1 MKTLKKTLCLV
12 LALVMVVG
20 TLAFAASADV
30 AKPVDNFAN
39 YKDAETAKA
48 SAYAEAIDVNLG
60 LGIIKG
66 VSKTEIKIDGTLTRA
81 QAAKI
86 VCYLLLGEDI
96 AEKLAP
102 ASSFDDVAETMWA
115 SKYIAYAA
123 SEGILNGKGNNKFD
137 PNGEVTGY
145 EFEKIL
151 LNALDFGFTNI
162 QNYDPI
168 TGDVIPGKKNNYTG
182 SNWKIN
188 VAKDAYEHMLG
199 EGAYG
204 YGTAL
209 EGVDLNKAL
218 TRAEAMELVFDA
230 LIIDMFEGIDNLEY
244 YFEPNHTELTD
255 GYGRPLIVWAADDKN
270 ISGSYLYPSTF
281 TLTFVDVDVAGQTA
295 EDAIDAYN
303 KENGTKYAYG
313 AAAGDNFR
321 RGETVEFYVVDNE
334 VVYYVDYCYAL
345 DKITKV
351 NDDGT
356 VESAYG
362 YYDTWDP
369 DHPVVIE
376 GAKKDDIYRIPYSYT
391 LHDYVVEDAEK
402 VEPDFTSKITAY
414 ANHGYDVTANG
425 AVQYVDKWYN
435 WAIGAEL
442 DGLSYGDFK
451 NEFDFYLSP
460 VGTVLAAIQVTEV
473 STEPDYLYGFAI
485 AYQVKSAT
493 SSTTTTD
500 LFGSQTTGT
509 DAPAMAKIVVVTP
522 DAETKILDLA
532 VRTKDSKFYV
542 AGKFLSD
549 SQTSAKEDYVASDLE
564 IVKGEGN
571 KSIKKDLSNP
581 VFVKYFEKEDGT
593 IVIADTAALSA
604 GADYA
609 AASIEFNGVHAN
621 SNTALKVVT
630 ANVDSKG
637 NVTYSAE
644 SKTGYKNFPEFKAA
658 DGYQFFADTDNNV
671 IYVWGSAAVP
681 TPDVIHVP
689 AYIKAVGELVAEGY
703 KVTAIVG
710 GKDKTYYAQTE
721 TTVLPGHFYM
731 DLDSALT
738 DGQLKA
744 GDPTEWTAVATVLE
758 NIEITGVDANYFTY
772 AGGDVEYPSDTA
784 IYDLTGKGLTALD
797 KGYKAYV
804 FGTTNTD
811 AVASNKSLV
820 IFITE
825 VPKA

>member
-168 TGDVIPGKKNNYTG
+168 TGDVVPGKKNNYTG
-182 SNWKIN
+182 SNWKTK
-188 VAKDAYEHMLG
+188 VSLDAADVELG
-199 EGAYG
+199 YGAYG

-209 EGVDLNKAL
+209 EGADLNKAL

-230 LIIDMFEGIDNLEY
+230 LIINILDGIGTLKY
-244 YFEPNHTELTD
+244 YFEPNHTEHTD
-255 GYGRPLIVWAADDKN
+255 AYGRPLIVWAADDKN

-281 TLTFVDVDVAGQTA
+281 TLTFVDVDIYGQDA

-303 KENGTKYAYG
+303 KENGTEYDYG
-313 AAAGDNFR
+313 AVAGNTFY
-321 RGETVEFYVVDNE
+321 RGQTVEFYVEDDVIL
-334 VVYYVDYCYAL
+334 YYVRYWYEL

-376 GAKKDDIYRIPYSYT
+376 GAKKDDIYRIPYA
-391 LHDYVVEDAEK
+391 LNAEVDDFVVEDAEK

-414 ANHGYDVTANG
+414 ANYGFDVTANG
-425 AVQYVDKWYN
+425 AVQYLDGMYN

-442 DGLSYGDFK
+442 AGVSYGDFK

-460 VGTVLAAIQVTEV
+460 AGTLLAAIQVTEV

-532 VRTKDSKFYV
+532 V
-542 AGKFLSD
+542 
-549 SQTSAKEDYVASDLE
+549 
-564 IVKGEGN
+564 
-571 KSIKKDLSNP
+571 
-581 VFVKYFEKEDGT
+581 
-593 IVIADTAALSA
+593 
-604 GADYA
+604 
-609 AASIEFNGVHAN
+609 
-621 SNTALKVVT
+621 
-630 ANVDSKG
+630 
-637 NVTYSAE
+637 
-644 SKTGYKNFPEFKAA
+644 
-658 DGYQFFADTDNNV
+658 
-671 IYVWGSAAVP
+671 
-681 TPDVIHVP
+681 
-689 AYIKAVGELVAEGY
+689 
-703 KVTAIVG
+703 
-710 GKDKTYYAQTE
+710 
-721 TTVLPGHFYM
+721 
-731 DLDSALT
+731 
-738 DGQLKA
+738 
-744 GDPTEWTAVATVLE
+744 
-758 NIEITGVDANYFTY
+758 
-772 AGGDVEYPSDTA
+772 
-784 IYDLTGKGLTALD
+784 
-797 KGYKAYV
+797 
-804 FGTTNTD
+804 
-811 AVASNKSLV
+811 
-820 IFITE
+820 
-825 VPKA
+825 

>member
-86 VCYLLLGEDI
+86 VCYLLLGEKL
-96 AEKLAP
+96 AEKLP
-102 ASSFDDVAETMWA
+102 AESSFDDVAETMWA

-182 SNWKIN
+182 SNWKTK
-188 VAKDAYEHMLG
+188 VSLDAADVELG
-199 EGAYG
+199 YGAFG
-204 YGTAL
+204 VGTAL
-209 EGVDLNKAL
+209 AGVDLNKAL

-281 TLTFVDVDVAGQTA
+281 TLTFVDVDDAGQTA

-376 GAKKDDIYRIPYSYT
+376 GAKKDDIYRIPYTYT

-593 IVIADTAALSA
+593 IVIADTAALNA

-772 AGGDVEYPSDTA
+772 AGGDVEYPSNTA

>member
-168 TGDVIPGKKNNYTG
+168 TGDVVPGKKNNYTG

-321 RGETVEFYVVDNE
+321 RGETVEFYVEDNE

-356 VESAYG
+356 VESEDG

-414 ANHGYDVTANG
+414 ANGGYDVTANG

-442 DGLSYGDFK
+442 DGVSHGDFK

-460 VGTVLAAIQVTEV
+460 AGTLLAAIQVTEV

-509 DAPAMAKIVVVTP
+509 DAPAMIKLVVVTP
-522 DAETKILDLA
+522 EAETKILDLA
-532 VRTKDSKFYV
+532 VRTKDSKSYV

-549 SQTSAKEDYVASDLE
+549 SQTSDKEDYVASDLE
-564 IVKGEGN
+564 IVKGDGN

-609 AASIEFNGVHAN
+609 AASIEFNGVKTN

-658 DGYQFFADTDNNV
+658 DGYQFVADTDNNV
-671 IYVWGSAAVP
+671 IYVWGSAAVAP
-681 TPDVIHVP
+681 ADVIHVP
-689 AYIKAVGELVAEGY
+689 AYIKSVGELVAEGY

-772 AGGDVEYPSDTA
+772 AGGDVEYPSNTA

-797 KGYKAYV
+797 KGYKVYV

-811 AVASNKSLV
+811 AVAANKSLV

>member
-168 TGDVIPGKKNNYTG
+168 TGDVIPGKKNDYTG
-182 SNWKIN
+182 SNWKTK
-188 VAKDAYEHMLG
+188 VSLDAADVGLG
-199 EGAYG
+199 YGAYG

-209 EGVDLNKAL
+209 EGADLNKAL

-230 LIIDMFEGIDNLEY
+230 LIINMFEGIGTLKY
-244 YFEPNHTELTD
+244 YFEPNHTEWND
-255 GYGRPLIVWAADDKN
+255 AYGRPLIVWAADDKN

-281 TLTFVDVDVAGQTA
+281 TLTFVDVDPYYGQDA

-313 AAAGDNFR
+313 AAAGRTFN
-321 RGETVEFYVVDNE
+321 RGETVEFYVEDDVIQ
-334 VVYYVDYCYAL
+334 YYVRYWYEL

-356 VESAYG
+356 VESEDG
-362 YYDTWDP
+362 WFDGLK
-369 DHPVVIE
+369 IE
-376 GAKKDDIYRIPYSYT
+376 GAKKDDIYRIPYA
-391 LHDYVVEDAEK
+391 LNAEVDDYVIEDAEK

-414 ANHGYDVTANG
+414 ANYGFDVTANG
-425 AVQYVDKWYN
+425 AVQYVDGMYN

-442 DGLSYGDFK
+442 AGASYGDFK

-460 VGTVLAAIQVTEV
+460 AGTLLAAIKVTEV
-473 STEPDYLYGFAI
+473 STEHDYLYGFAI

-532 VRTKDSKFYV
+532 VRTKDSKSYV

-658 DGYQFFADTDNNV
+658 DGYQFVADTDNNV
-671 IYVWGSAAVP
+671 IYVWGSAAVAP
-681 TPDVIHVP
+681 ADVIHVP
-689 AYIKAVGELVAEGY
+689 AYIKSVGELVAEGY
-703 KVTAIVG
+703 KVTAVVNG
-710 GKDKTYYAQTE
+710 VDKTYYAETP
-721 TTVLPGHFYM
+721 TTVLEKHFYM
-731 DLDSALT
+731 DLDDALT

-744 GDPTEWTAVATVLE
+744 GDPVEWTGVVTVLE
-758 NIEITGVDANYFTY
+758 NIQITGVDANYFTY
-772 AGGDVEYPSDTA
+772 AGGDVEYPSNTA

-797 KGYKAYV
+797 KGYKVYV

-811 AVASNKSLV
+811 AVAANKSLV

-825 VPKA
+825 VPEA

>member
-60 LGIIKG
+60 LGIIEG

-86 VCYLLLGEDI
+86 VCYLLLGE
-96 AEKLAP
+96 KLAKKLP
-102 ASSFDDVAETMWA
+102 AESSFDDVAETMWA

-168 TGDVIPGKKNNYTG
+168 TGDVIPGKKNDYTG
-182 SNWKIN
+182 SNWKTK
-188 VAKDAYEHMLG
+188 VSLDAADVELG
-199 EGAYG
+199 YGAYG

-209 EGVDLNKAL
+209 KGADLNKAL

-230 LIIDMFEGIDNLEY
+230 LIINILDDIGTLKY
-244 YFEPNHTELTD
+244 YFEPNHTEWTD
-255 GYGRPLIVWAADDKN
+255 GYGRPLIVWAVDDKN

-281 TLTFVDVDVAGQTA
+281 TLTFADVDTAGQDA

-321 RGETVEFYVVDNE
+321 RGETVEFYVDDNE

-356 VESAYG
+356 VESEDG
-362 YYDTWDP
+362 YFDGLK
-369 DHPVVIE
+369 IE
-376 GAKKDDIYRIPYSYT
+376 GAKKDDIYRIPYTYT
-391 LHDYVVEDAEK
+391 LNAYVVEDAEK

-414 ANHGYDVTANG
+414 ANGGFDVTANG
-425 AVQYVDKWYN
+425 AVQYVAKWYN

-442 DGLSYGDFK
+442 DGASYGDFK

-460 VGTVLAAIQVTEV
+460 AGTLLAAIKVTEV
-473 STEPDYLYGFAI
+473 STEHDYLYGFAI

-500 LFGSQTTGT
+500 LFGSETTGT
-509 DAPAMAKIVVVTP
+509 DAPAMVKLVVVTP
-522 DAETKILDLA
+522 EAETKILDLA
-532 VRTKDSKFYV
+532 VRTKDSKSYV

-564 IVKGEGN
+564 IVKGDGK

-593 IVIADTAALSA
+593 VVIDGIAALNA

-644 SKTGYKNFPEFKAA
+644 SKTGYKNFPQFKAA
-658 DGYQFFADTDNNV
+658 DGYQFVADTDNNV
-671 IYVWGSAAVP
+671 IYVWGSAAVAP
-681 TPDVIHVP
+681 ADVIHVP

-710 GKDKTYYAQTE
+710 GEAKTYYAETK

-731 DLDSALT
+731 DLDSSLT

-744 GDPTEWTAVATVLE
+744 GDPVEWTGVVTVLE
-758 NIEITGVDANYFTY
+758 NIEIKGVDANYFTY
-772 AGGDVEYPSDTA
+772 AGGDVEYPSNTA

-797 KGYKAYV
+797 KGYKVYV

-811 AVASNKSLV
+811 AVAANKSLV

>member
-182 SNWKIN
+182 SNWKTK
-188 VAKDAYEHMLG
+188 VSLDAADVELG
-199 EGAYG
+199 YGAYG

-209 EGVDLNKAL
+209 EGADLNKAL

-313 AAAGDNFR
+313 AAAGRTFY
-321 RGETVEFYVVDNE
+321 RGQTVEFYVEDDVIQ
-334 VVYYVDYCYAL
+334 YYVRYWYEL

-356 VESAYG
+356 VESEDG
-362 YYDTWDP
+362 WFDGLK
-369 DHPVVIE
+369 IE
-376 GAKKDDIYRIPYSYT
+376 GAKKDDIYRIPYA
-391 LHDYVVEDAEK
+391 LNAEVDDFVVEDAEK

-414 ANHGYDVTANG
+414 ANYGFDVTANG
-425 AVQYVDKWYN
+425 AVQYLDGMYN

-442 DGLSYGDFK
+442 AGVSYGDFK

-460 VGTVLAAIQVTEV
+460 AGTLLAAIQVTEV

-522 DAETKILDLA
+522 DAETKVLDLL
-532 VRTKDSKFYV
+532 VKKKDDKFYV
-542 AGKFLSD
+542 AGDFVPD
-549 SQTSAKEDYVASDLE
+549 SKDSTEDYVASDLE
-564 IVKGEGN
+564 IVKGE
-571 KSIKKDLSNP
+571 KSLKKDLSNP

-609 AASIEFNGVHAN
+609 AASIEFNGVKTN

-658 DGYQFFADTDNNV
+658 DGYQFFADTKNNV
-671 IYVWGSAAVP
+671 IYVWGSAAVAP
-681 TPDVIHVP
+681 ADVIHVP

-710 GKDKTYYAQTE
+710 GEAKTYYAE
-721 TTVLPGHFYM
+721 TIDTVEVGKFYK
-731 DLDSALT
+731 DLDSSLT

-744 GDPTEWTAVATVLE
+744 GDPVEWTGVVTVLE
-758 NIEITGVDANYFTY
+758 NIEIKGVDANYFTY
-772 AGGDVEYPSDTA
+772 AGGDVEYPSNTA

-811 AVASNKSLV
+811 AVGSNKSLV

>member
-182 SNWKIN
+182 SNWKTK
-188 VAKDAYEHMLG
+188 VSLDAADVELG
-199 EGAYG
+199 YGAYG

-209 EGVDLNKAL
+209 EGADLNKAL

-313 AAAGDNFR
+313 AAAGRTFY
-321 RGETVEFYVVDNE
+321 RGQTVEFYVEDDVIQ
-334 VVYYVDYCYAL
+334 YYVRYWYEL

-356 VESAYG
+356 VESEDG
-362 YYDTWDP
+362 WFDGLK
-369 DHPVVIE
+369 IE
-376 GAKKDDIYRIPYSYT
+376 GAKKDDIYRIPYA
-391 LHDYVVEDAEK
+391 LNAEVDDFVVEDAEK

-414 ANHGYDVTANG
+414 ANYGFDVTANG
-425 AVQYVDKWYN
+425 AVQYLDGMYN

-442 DGLSYGDFK
+442 AGVSYGDFK

-460 VGTVLAAIQVTEV
+460 AGTLLAAIQVTEV

-522 DAETKILDLA
+522 DAETKVLDLL
-532 VRTKDSKFYV
+532 VKKKDDKFYV
-542 AGKFLSD
+542 AGDFVPD
-549 SQTSAKEDYVASDLE
+549 SKDSTEDYVASDLE
-564 IVKGEGN
+564 IVKGE
-571 KSIKKDLSNP
+571 KSLKKDLSNP
-581 VFVKYFEKEDGT
+581 VFVRYFLLDDGT
-593 IVIADTAALSA
+593 AVIDGIAALYA

-609 AASIEFNGVHAN
+609 AASIEFNGVKTN

-658 DGYQFFADTDNNV
+658 DGYQFFADTKNNV
-671 IYVWGSAAVP
+671 IYVWGSAAVAP
-681 TPDVIHVP
+681 ADVIHVP

-710 GKDKTYYAQTE
+710 GEAKTYYAE
-721 TTVLPGHFYM
+721 TIDTVEVGKFYK
-731 DLDSALT
+731 DLDSSLT

-744 GDPTEWTAVATVLE
+744 GDPVEWTGVVTVLE
-758 NIEITGVDANYFTY
+758 NIEIKGVDANYFTY
-772 AGGDVEYPSDTA
+772 AGGDVEYPSNTA

-811 AVASNKSLV
+811 AVGSNKSLV